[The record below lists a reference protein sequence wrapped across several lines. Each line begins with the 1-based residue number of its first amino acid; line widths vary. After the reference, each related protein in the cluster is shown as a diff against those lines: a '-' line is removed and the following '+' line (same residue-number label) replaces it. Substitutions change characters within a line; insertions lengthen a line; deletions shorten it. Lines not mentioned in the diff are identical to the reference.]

1 MDDVLLFGFIIFAL
15 MIAIIVIVTVWDL
28 KKNKNKYD
36 EAAKEY
42 EEKKFSE
49 EANVITRHVEIVDM
63 VCGTGMVGSYRLPKS
78 EKTFLII
85 FRDDE
90 GGTTELAVGEEV
102 YLSLEVGM
110 KGMLTILE
118 GHLDSFELDELQ
130 KAN

>member
-15 MIAIIVIVTVWDL
+15 VIAIIVIVAVWDL
-28 KKNKNKYD
+28 KKNMKKYD
-36 EAAKEY
+36 EEAKEY

-49 EANVITRHVEIVDM
+49 EANVITRHAEIVDM
-63 VCGTGMVGSYRLPKS
+63 LCGTGMVGSYRLPKS

-118 GHLDSFELDELQ
+118 GHLDSFELDEEEGE
-130 KAN
+130 

>member
-28 KKNKNKYD
+28 KKNKNKYA
-36 EAAKEY
+36 EEAKEY

-49 EANVITRHVEIVDM
+49 EANVITHHAEIVDM
-63 VCGTGMVGSYRLPKS
+63 LCGTGMVGSYRLPKS

-118 GHLDSFELDELQ
+118 GHLDSFELDEE
-130 KAN
+130 